1 MTEKVKKT
9 EKRNEKI
16 VKEKVGTGMEDQKGS
31 KRKSKRKF
39 CKKQCCGSGS
49 DLLAR
54 SGNIVSDPSRIKKSR

>member
-9 EKRNEKI
+9 EKINEKNSER
-16 VKEKVGTGMEDQKGS
+16 KSRYGMEDQKGS